1 MSFETTLK
9 NIITSGK
16 EDDPIADIHCPPNF
30 NMQSVIATR
39 ESLSR
44 IAGYGITPNERY
56 LDDVVSKLLSQ

>member
-44 IAGYGITPNERY
+44 IAGYGSRY
-56 LDDVVSKLLSQ
+56 NTK